1 MCVYSNVVRLF
12 AVLLLSCC
20 YTVAVAQKIVKVH
33 GEYVYRGPGNVS
45 LTEARRIA
53 LERAKIQALADKFG
67 TVVSRTNATT
77 VTNREG
83 RSSVDFMTIGASEV
97 RGEWIETIGEP
108 VYTDPFYEQGML
120 VFKVEVEGRAREIK
134 GAGVDCEVRL
144 LRNGTEPRFES
155 ETFRSGDDLYLYF
168 KSPADGFLTVYLHDE
183 ALGRVY
189 CLLPYK
195 ASSSAT
201 YPIEH
206 DRPYVFFSAKAATA
220 EERAVVDEYTMTCSR
235 STEHN
240 TVYVVFSPNMFAKAN
255 STVSAELLPRE
266 LSFKDFQEWLA
277 ECRTHDVGMEV
288 WTKRIVV
295 SKNF

>member
-1 MCVYSNVVRLF
+1 MRLL
-12 AVLLLSCC
+12 AALLLSCC
-20 YTVAVAQKIVKVH
+20 CTVAVAQKIVKVR
-33 GEYVYRGPGNVS
+33 GEYIYRGPENVS

-53 LERAKIQALADKFG
+53 LERAKIQALADEFG
-67 TVVSRTNATT
+67 MVVSRTNATT
-77 VTNREG
+77 ITNREG

-108 VYTDPFYEQGML
+108 VYTEPFYEQGML

-134 GAGVDCEVRL
+134 GAGIDCEVHL

-168 KSPADGFLTVYLHDE
+168 KSPADGFLAVYLHDE
-183 ALGRVY
+183 AVGRVY
-189 CLLPYK
+189 CLLPYR
-195 ASSSAT
+195 ASSAAA

-206 DRPYVFFSAKAATA
+206 DCPYVFFSAKAATA

-255 STVSAELLPRE
+255 STMSEELLPRE
-266 LSFKDFQEWLA
+266 LSFKDFQKWLA
-277 ECRTHDVGMEV
+277 ECRTHDINMEV
-288 WTKRIVV
+288 MKRDLTI
-295 SKNF
+295 SEE